1 MAVMETTNE
10 NTTVPPDEDSE
21 YIKSLPALVRDRID
35 EARAAD
41 YEDGDS
47 IVLLHGM
54 ERAMIGTV
62 ENADGKI
69 VAVYEEELCIRC
81 LMDDMSKPEDAGDDY
96 DENDAYTDAREFYE
110 YNTLRAL
117 PYIGDSAP
125 MIIRGFDVDS
135 DRWEAFKN
143 AAGN

>member
-1 MAVMETTNE
+1 MAAMETTDK

-21 YIKSLPALVRDRID
+21 YIKGLPSLVRERID

-62 ENADGKI
+62 ENAAGKI

-81 LMDDMSKPEDAGDDY
+81 LMEDMSKPEDAGDDWGE
-96 DENDAYTDAREFYE
+96 DDAYTDALEFYE
-110 YNTLRAL
+110 YNTVRAL

-125 MIIRGFDVDS
+125 IIIRGFDVDS

>member
-1 MAVMETTNE
+1 MTAMETTNE
-10 NTTVPPDEDSE
+10 NNTVPPGEDSE
-21 YIKSLPALVRDRID
+21 YIKSLPALVRERID

-62 ENADGKI
+62 ENAAGKI

-81 LMDDMSKPEDAGDDY
+81 LMEDMSKPEDAGDDW
-96 DENDAYTDAREFYE
+96 DEDDAYTDAREFYE
-110 YNTLRAL
+110 YNTVRAL
-117 PYIGDSAP
+117 SYIGDSAP
-125 MIIRGFDVDS
+125 MIIRGFDVDAE
-135 DRWEAFKN
+135 RWEAFKD
-143 AAGN
+143 ATGN

>member
-1 MAVMETTNE
+1 MAAMETTNE
-10 NTTVPPDEDSE
+10 NTTVPPGEDSE
-21 YIKSLPALVRDRID
+21 YIKGLPSLVRERID
-35 EARAAD
+35 EARAMD

-62 ENADGKI
+62 ENAAGKI

-81 LMDDMSKPEDAGDDY
+81 LMEDMSKPEDAGDDWGE
-96 DENDAYTDAREFYE
+96 DDAYTEAREFYE
-110 YNTLRAL
+110 YNTVRAL

-135 DRWEAFKN
+135 ERWEAFKD

>member
-1 MAVMETTNE
+1 MAAKEDTAGK
-10 NTTVPPDEDSE
+10 TTVPPDEDDE
-21 YIKSLPALVRDRID
+21 YIKSLPALVRERID

-62 ENADGKI
+62 ENSAGKI

-81 LMDDMSKPEDAGDDY
+81 LMDDMSKPEDAGDDWGE
-96 DENDAYTDAREFYE
+96 DDAYMDAREFYE

>member
-1 MAVMETTNE
+1 MAAMETTNE

-62 ENADGKI
+62 ENAAGKI

-81 LMDDMSKPEDAGDDY
+81 LMDDMSKPEDAGDDW